1 MATIRFLGMLRQAAG
16 TEGLQVDAPTVAD
29 VLGTLAGRLGAGF
42 ASALFPGGELDPD
55 IEILVNGRN
64 IHFSGGLGT
73 RLAPSDE
80 VTLFRHG
87 ARGFPGG

>member
-1 MATIRFLGMLRQAAG
+1 MATLRFLGRLRQAAG
-16 TEGLQVDAPTVAD
+16 TDVLEVAAATVAD
-29 VLGTLAGRLGAGF
+29 ALGMATGRLGASF
-42 ASALFPGGELDPD
+42 AVMVFPGGELDPD

-64 IHFSGGLGT
+64 MGFSGGLGT
-73 RLAPSDE
+73 KLGPADE